1 MSRVVKKKIRF
12 SKGIC
17 TLGRRNSLRILLED
31 HSYGLGGSII
41 LIILIYV
48 CIYIYDLRSLYIID
62 EIIQV
67 IRDGMN
73 EILVKIHAR
82 SSLPIVVVSLKGIER
97 VANFNGSS

>member
-1 MSRVVKKKIRF
+1 M
-12 SKGIC
+12 
-17 TLGRRNSLRILLED
+17 ED

-73 EILVKIHAR
+73 GILVKIHAR
-82 SSLPIVVVSLKGIER
+82 SSLPIVVVSLKDTK
-97 VANFNGSS
+97 GSNVLQILTVQVNKVTSID